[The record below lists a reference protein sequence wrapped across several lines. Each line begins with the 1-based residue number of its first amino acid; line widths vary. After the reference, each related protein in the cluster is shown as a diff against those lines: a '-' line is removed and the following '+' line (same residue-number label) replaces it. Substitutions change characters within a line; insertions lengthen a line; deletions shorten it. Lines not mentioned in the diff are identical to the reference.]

1 MRLICACYGRNG
13 MIRLIMSEY
22 SIGLDL
28 GGTNLRAAAVDRSG
42 KMLDKVSGKTQ
53 YSEGREAIIH
63 DMVEAIEV
71 MRHKF
76 GKENL
81 SGIGIGVPGFI
92 SLKEGVIK
100 NCNNIQTLEN
110 FPIRDEIGKRLET
123 TVILENDANAAALG
137 EKWIG
142 AGRDVDDLVMLTL
155 GTGIGGGIISGGKV
169 LRGVNGMAGELG
181 HITAVPYGNP
191 CGCGNR
197 GCVEKHASATA
208 IGAMARNL
216 GLGANLTA
224 QDVHALAEQGDPR
237 AQSVFRSAGESLGI
251 ALASLINIFNAPLY
265 LLGGGVSAA
274 WDHFAPAM
282 LAEVEHRSL
291 TYRLTRDTTRIERAT
306 LGGDGGLYG
315 AASLPLREK

>member
-1 MRLICACYGRNG
+1 MMRA
-13 MIRLIMSEY
+13 MPEY

-42 KMLDKVSGKTQ
+42 KMLDKTQGRTQ

-63 DMVEAIEV
+63 DMVEAISSLRE
-71 MRHKF
+71 KF

-92 SLKEGVIK
+92 SLKDGVIR
-100 NCNNIQTLEN
+100 NCANIQTLEN
-110 FPIRDEIGKRLET
+110 FPIRDEIGRRLET

-142 AGRDVDDLVMLTL
+142 AGADVDDLVMLTL

-197 GCVEKHASATA
+197 GCVEKHGSATA
-208 IGAMARNL
+208 IIAQARML
-216 GLGANLTA
+216 GLGKDLTA
-224 QDVHALAEQGDPR
+224 KDVYDLAM
-237 AQSVFRSAGESLGI
+237 AGNEKAKLIFVSMGEAIGI
-251 ALASLINIFNAPLY
+251 VLAMMVNAFNFPLY
-265 LLGGGVSAA
+265 LIAGGVIAG
-274 WDHFAPAM
+274 WDLFAPPM
-282 LAEVEHRSL
+282 IEETKRRSF
-291 TYRLTRDTTRIERAT
+291 TFRITNTRVERAK
-306 LGGDGGLYG
+306 LGNEAGLYG
-315 AASLPLREK
+315 AAYLPWCEI